1 VIASRIFL
9 LEAGFVF
16 FTAIGGCKFNPKY
29 ALGIVMK
36 WRNPIM
42 KGALAR
48 FLFEGVWAYIKN
60 KNRESAFH

>member
-1 VIASRIFL
+1 MDKWEATAVVISQALFSNAAIL
-9 LEAGFVF
+9 LH
-16 FTAIGGCKFNPKY
+16 FNPKY

-48 FLFEGVWAYIKN
+48 FFFAGV
-60 KNRESAFH
+60 